1 MIRPMLPDED
11 EQVRAIYRACHVG
24 WPERPAMWFEAHPTL
39 VLRVKGDVVGRTA
52 GGNPIHTTELVGYTS
67 YSVVMQ
73 PDVCPDGEV
82 MIGYGIDIKPGYQ
95 GKGYGHD
102 LIAHRL
108 SIARAVGA
116 KLFVGH
122 AAPNNHAMI
131 ALFEHDGFKP
141 FGKTSAYP
149 DGTPMRLFLGPVR

>member
-1 MIRPMLPDED
+1 MIRPMRTDED
-11 EQVRAIYRACHVG
+11 EAVRAIYRACHVG
-24 WPERPAMWFEAHPTL
+24 WPERPALWFEAHPTL
-39 VLRVKGDVVGRTA
+39 VLEVKGDVVGRTA
-52 GGNPIHTTELVGYTS
+52 GGTPLHTTEIVGYTS

-108 SIARAVGA
+108 NIARAVGA
-116 KLFVGH
+116 KVFVGH
-122 AAPNNHAMI
+122 ASPKNKAMI
-131 ALFEHDGFKP
+131 ALFEHDGFVTLGQP
-141 FGKTSAYP
+141 SQYP
-149 DGTPMRLFLGPVR
+149 DGTPMWFFIGPVK